1 MSALDQAFIRAYA
14 KESPA
19 AATTAEPRASR
30 EPVPA
35 APLAD
40 YAPSQSGEVERLYD
54 DAVLYRVDAASTA
67 SRPHFAQAERKVP
80 RRLQRR
86 GAVAREFDQ
95 EEAPPPAVEAPPRRE
110 IRRPQNSLRSLLRY
124 LATVDVPELPVQA
137 ELSPAAPI
145 EPPSPLP
152 SPSGD
157 PKTPGN
163 EQPPPFTQNT
173 QAPPVTSWNAVSVHG
188 HWDAA
193 PGEPMT
199 PPVMFIH
206 TNTPRGAA
214 QTVTVDIRLP
224 AAPAAD
230 TSGSERARREARRF
244 RLDNAHSALSPHR
257 PKPAA
262 KPAEAP
268 PAPEPPASPPVA
280 EKAAVPVAPVEPAP
294 AVQTPAPVVALAP
307 PAAAAPV
314 APPVAPPTPVVEA
327 ASDKQRCI
335 PLWEVDSFTWP
346 VACEK
351 LFRNE
356 TGLFSGMSDK
366 LRGVVAGGVKT
377 LAVSGSRRG
386 EGRTTL
392 ALCLARA
399 AAEAGISVAL
409 VDADFSRPQA
419 AASLGLEVAYG
430 WHEAAQ
436 GKVPLSEAAIR
447 SLKDRVTVL
456 PLDAAAATAGLS
468 WNDPRVT
475 ATVRAIA
482 AAFDLT
488 IIDLGPLPNDARP
501 LFPEGEKCPFDGAL
515 VVRDMRY
522 SSLAESQ
529 HIGERLYACGVAA
542 VGVAEN
548 FVTK

>member
-19 AATTAEPRASR
+19 AATAAEPRAPR
-30 EPVPA
+30 EPAPA
-35 APLAD
+35 EPRAD
-40 YAPSQSGEVERLYD
+40 YPAQPCDEVERLYD
-54 DAVLYRVDAASTA
+54 DAAFYRVDAASA
-67 SRPHFAQAERKVP
+67 SARPHFAPAERKVP

-86 GAVAREFDQ
+86 GAVARELEP
-95 EEAPPPAVEAPPRRE
+95 EETPPPAVEAPPRRE
-110 IRRPQNSLRSLLRY
+110 IRRPQNSLRSLIRY
-124 LATVDVPELPVQA
+124 LATVDVPELPLQA
-137 ELSPAAPI
+137 ELSPAAPVD
-145 EPPSPLP
+145 PPPHLP
-152 SPSGD
+152 SPGGE
-157 PKTPGN
+157 PKTPGAD
-163 EQPPPFTQNT
+163 QPAPFTQNS
-173 QAPPVTSWNAVSVHG
+173 QAPPIASWNAVSVQG

-193 PGEPMT
+193 PGEPIT

-214 QTVTVDIRLP
+214 QTITVDIRLP
-224 AAPAAD
+224 AAPAID
-230 TSGSERARREARRF
+230 PSSGERSRREARRF
-244 RLDNAHSALSPHR
+244 RLDNAHSAISPHR

-262 KPAEAP
+262 KQQPEAP
-268 PAPEPPASPPVA
+268 PSPQPTAPPPVA
-280 EKAAVPVAPVEPAP
+280 ESIAAPPVAVA
-294 AVQTPAPVVALAP
+294 PAPVDPTPPPVVAAAP
-307 PAAAAPV
+307 PVVAAPVPTPV
-314 APPVAPPTPVVEA
+314 APPPSVALPPPVPEA
-327 ASDKQRCI
+327 ASDKQRCV

-356 TGLFSGMSDK
+356 TGLFHGMSDK

-419 AASLGLEVAYG
+419 ASSLGLEVAYG

-475 ATVRAIA
+475 ATLRSIS

-488 IIDLGPLPNDARP
+488 IIDLGPLPSDARP

-515 VVRDMRY
+515 SGIPIPIR
-522 SSLAESQ
+522 
-529 HIGERLYACGVAA
+529 
-542 VGVAEN
+542 
-548 FVTK
+548 